1 MWGSNK
7 LDLSVNVDNESRFAL
22 HAFAE
27 PGQGTGLL
35 LVAAL
40 PEPALYGPHIPVQ
53 LLGQA
58 FQPLLVWMLAT
69 QGPKDRV
76 T

>member
-1 MWGSNK
+1 MR
-7 LDLSVNVDNESRFAL
+7 VAL
-22 HAFAE
+22 HALTE
-27 PGQGTGLL
+27 PGQGARLL

-58 FQPLLVWMLAT
+58 FQPLLVRMLTT
-69 QGPKDRV
+69 QRTNRRGQLIAENKSRC
-76 T
+76 